1 MTELTYQATRVV
13 PEQHSKLYWAISD
26 SLTMIWR
33 TLRHITRNLES
44 LLLGFFLP
52 VMILLLFVYVFGGA
66 IDTGNTAYIN
76 YVVPGI
82 IILTAGYGAARTAE
96 SVSRDMTIGLIDRFR
111 TLPILSASV
120 LTGHVVTSVVRNL
133 LSTGLVIVVAL
144 LIGFRPAASP
154 LAWLA
159 VLGILVLY
167 ILAISWLGVVVGLA
181 ASSTD
186 GASAFSFFVLFLP
199 YVSSAFVPTETMP
212 KALHFIAENQPYTH
226 VIETIRALT
235 TAEPLGSHGWLALV
249 WTGGITIV
257 SYVLAVFLFKRKE

>member
-1 MTELTYQATRVV
+1 MTELTYKANHVT
-13 PEQHSKLYWAISD
+13 PEERSTLYWAISD
-26 SLTMIWR
+26 SLTMIQR

-66 IDTGNTAYIN
+66 IDTGNAAYIN

-82 IILTAGYGAARTAE
+82 IILAARYGAARTAE
-96 SVSRDMTIGLIDRFR
+96 SVSRDMAVGLIDRFR
-111 TLPILSASV
+111 TLPIRSESV

-133 LSTGLVIVVAL
+133 LSTGLVILVAL
-144 LIGFRPAASP
+144 LIGFRPAAGP

-159 VLGILVLY
+159 ALGILVLY
-167 ILAISWLGVVVGLA
+167 ILAISWLGVVVGLI

-235 TAEPLGSHGWLALV
+235 TGSPIGSHGWLALV
-249 WTGGITIV
+249 WTVSIIV
-257 SYVLAVFLFKRKE
+257 VAYVVAVVLFKRKE